1 MRRMLAAAATS
12 FVLSSA
18 ALAEGVRIDR
28 SGSKPSAIGSAAHF
42 VGHVVVDPFY
52 EAKTSLG
59 GHVSFAPGA
68 RTAWHTHPA
77 GQVLIV
83 TDGTGWIQ
91 EDGGARREI
100 RSGDVVSIAA
110 GVRHWHGA
118 TSSTAMRHI
127 AITNLQDGKG
137 VDWLEQ
143 VTDAQFGN

>member
-1 MRRMLAAAATS
+1 MS
-12 FVLSSA
+12 FLPSSA
-18 ALAEGVRIDR
+18 MRWPLPRVTTIVRSPAGLLSDLR
-28 SGSKPSAIGSAAHF
+28 S
-42 VGHVVVDPFY
+42 
-52 EAKTSLG
+52 
-59 GHVSFAPGA
+59 PGA

-83 TDGTGWIQ
+83 TDGTGWIR
-91 EDGGARREI
+91 EDGSARREI

-143 VTDAQFGN
+143 VTGAQYGK